1 MKQHGNSRVR
11 PPVGPIHPLQRS
23 AAGLLLGAPREVGDI
38 NRLQQAPGG
47 WHEMRAV
54 SRLQV
59 PQKHRLVK
67 FSSRK
72 PSCATAGP
80 AVNRGGR
87 QRSAAIR

>member
-11 PPVGPIHPLQRS
+11 PSVGPIHPLQRS
-23 AAGLLLGAPREVGDI
+23 AAGALLGATREVGDI

-59 PQKHRLVK
+59 PQKLNTDLLNSVV
-67 FSSRK
+67 
-72 PSCATAGP
+72 A
-80 AVNRGGR
+80 NRHVPPLA
-87 QRSAAIR
+87 QR